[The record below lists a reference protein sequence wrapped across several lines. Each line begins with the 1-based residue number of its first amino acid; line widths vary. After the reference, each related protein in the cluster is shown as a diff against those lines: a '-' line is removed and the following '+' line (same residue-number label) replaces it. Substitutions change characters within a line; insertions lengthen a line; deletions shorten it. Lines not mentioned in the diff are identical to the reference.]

1 MSHLNG
7 ESLNIKDKNIEKLV
21 ELFPE
26 INTDGKIDFEKLK
39 QILGEY
45 VDDSEERYRFVWN
58 GKGEALRLSQTPS
71 MGTLRPTKEEGE
83 SKNWDETENLY
94 IEGDNLE
101 VLKLLQKSYFN
112 KIKMIYFDPPYNTG
126 GDFVYKDNFKEN
138 IQNYKKIT
146 GQVDSEGNAT
156 TTNREYS
163 GRYHTD
169 WLNMMYPR
177 LRLARNL
184 LTNDGVVFISIDG
197 NEVHNL
203 KKICDEIF
211 GEQNNMGEF
220 IWSGGRKNDSKYI
233 SISHEY
239 VLIYVKNKEYIT
251 QNKITW
257 RERKEGL
264 DAIYDKATELVKKCN
279 NDYRKASEK
288 LKEWY
293 QTLDNSNPSKQ
304 HKHYNNIDERGV
316 YFAGDISW
324 PGGGGPVYEVVH
336 PITNRNVKIPSRG
349 WLFSKDRMKE
359 MIENNMVHFGD
370 DETKVP
376 CFKRYLKE
384 TEYQVP
390 YSVIYQ
396 DSRGAMKR
404 LRELFGK
411 KVFDFPKDENILAK
425 LFDIITSK
433 DDIIMDFFSGSASSA
448 HAVMMLNAQDNGN
461 RKFIMV
467 QLPEPTDKKSEAY
480 KAGYENIAEIGK
492 ERIRRAGEKV
502 KKELKE
508 KYEAASVEERKEMK
522 HPDELDIGFKVFKLD
537 SSNIK
542 EWNPGK
548 YENVQ
553 QAIEDA
559 LTPYVPDRTEEDV
572 VYEMML
578 KMGLDLTYPVEEI
591 DVNGK
596 TIYSIGYGFL
606 MICLAD
612 KVDIVVA
619 EKMIEIKDDNNQQEF
634 RAIFRDEGFSSDT
647 DKTNVKETLRSAGL
661 AEESFITL

>member
-7 ESLNIKDKNIEKLV
+7 KSLNIKDKNIEKLV
-21 ELFPE
+21 KLFPE
-26 INTDGKIDFEKLK
+26 VNTDGKIDFEKLK
-39 QILGEY
+39 QILGDY

-58 GKGEALRLSQTPS
+58 GKGESLRLSQTPS
-71 MGTLRPTKEEGE
+71 MGTLRPAKEEGE

-112 KIKMIYFDPPYNTG
+112 KVKMIYIDPPYNTG
-126 GDFVYKDNFKEN
+126 NDFIYTDNFKDN
-138 IQNYKKIT
+138 IQNYKQIT

-169 WLNMMYPR
+169 WLNMIYPR

-184 LTNDGVVFISIDG
+184 LKDDGVIFISIDDH
-197 NEVHNL
+197 EVVNL
-203 KKICDEIF
+203 RKTLDEIF
-211 GEQNNMGEF
+211 GEDNQVATVANIANPKGRSDSKFIATGHEYILIYAKDINLLNFGGFELDEKITKRYNKIDEHGRKYRETDLKKGGFGDKREDRPAMYYYFIFDEKTGEF
-220 IWSGGRKNDSKYI
+220 YPSYKKVEGKYSVKPIRADGTDGR
-233 SISHEY
+233 
-239 VLIYVKNKEYIT
+239 
-251 QNKITW
+251 W
-257 RERKEGL
+257 RWGF
-264 DAIYDKATELVKKCN
+264 
-279 NDYRKASEK
+279 
-288 LKEWY
+288 
-293 QTLDNSNPSKQ
+293 DNSKENLDKLLVRWMPTKNQWGVFEKDYLDKRNSIKAPSYWSFKDV
-304 HKHYNNIDERGV
+304 NNERGV
-316 YFAGDISW
+316 ESFINYGFPRGTFDN
-324 PGGGGPVYEVVH
+324 PK
-336 PITNRNVKIPSRG
+336 PIGT
-349 WLFSKDRMKE
+349 L
-359 MIENNMVHFGD
+359 
-370 DETKVP
+370 
-376 CFKRYLKE
+376 KRAL
-384 TEYQVP
+384 TLGMP
-390 YSVIYQ
+390 
-396 DSRGAMKR
+396 
-404 LRELFGK
+404 L
-411 KVFDFPKDENILAK
+411 
-425 LFDIITSK
+425 K
-433 DDIIMDFFSGSASSA
+433 DDDYVLDFFSGSSTTADA
-448 HAVMMLNAQDNGN
+448 IMQLNAEDNGN
-461 RKFIMV
+461 RKFIMI
-467 QLPEPTDKKSEAY
+467 QLPEAIDEKSEAY
-480 KAGYENIAEIGK
+480 KDGHKNISDIGK
-492 ERIRRAGEKV
+492 ERIRRAGEKI
-502 KKELKE
+502 KSELQE
-508 KYEAASVEERKEMK
+508 KYETASDEERKELK
-522 HPDELDIGFKVFKLD
+522 NPVELDIGFKVFKLD

-559 LTPYVPDRTEEDV
+559 LTPYVPGRTEEDV

-612 KVDIVVA
+612 KVDIAVA
-619 EKMIEIKDDNNQQEF
+619 EKMIEIKDKNNQQEF

>member
-7 ESLNIKDKNIEKLV
+7 ESLNIENKNIEKLV

-26 INTDGKIDFEKLK
+26 VNTDGKVDFEKLK

-45 VDDSEERYRFVWN
+45 VDDSDERYRFVWN

-71 MGTLRPTKEEGE
+71 TGTLRPAKEE

-112 KIKMIYFDPPYNTG
+112 KVKMIYIDPPYNTG
-126 GDFVYKDNFKEN
+126 GDFVYKDNFKDN

-169 WLNMMYPR
+169 WLNMMYSR

-184 LTNDGVVFISIDG
+184 LKDDGVIFISIDD
-197 NEVHNL
+197 NEVTNL
-203 KKICDEIF
+203 KKVCDEIF
-211 GEQNNMGEF
+211 GEINFITQITVLCNPRGRSQDKYFATNHEYILVYSKSELPVGAFSIAKDESQIEKEYPEIDNKNNKYRLLELRNTHRDFGKHNRPNLYFPIYYHPESHRLSLENKQGYIAIYP
-220 IWSGGRKNDSKYI
+220 IWNDGYKGCWTWDRKKVANDIEHLEVRKVNENWKVYRKNYAEGSVKMLKTIFTENSYFTDRGQAAI
-233 SISHEY
+233 SDLFDTRFKIFESPKS
-239 VLIYVKNKEYIT
+239 VSLIKQLIQT
-251 QNKITW
+251 SS
-257 RERKEGL
+257 
-264 DAIYDKATELVKKCN
+264 DN
-279 NDYRKASEK
+279 NDII
-288 LKEWY
+288 
-293 QTLDNSNPSKQ
+293 LDF
-304 HKHYNNIDERGV
+304 
-316 YFAGDISW
+316 FAG
-324 PGGGGPVYEVVH
+324 
-336 PITNRNVKIPSRG
+336 
-349 WLFSKDRMKE
+349 
-359 MIENNMVHFGD
+359 
-370 DETKVP
+370 
-376 CFKRYLKE
+376 
-384 TEYQVP
+384 
-390 YSVIYQ
+390 
-396 DSRGAMKR
+396 
-404 LRELFGK
+404 
-411 KVFDFPKDENILAK
+411 
-425 LFDIITSK
+425 
-433 DDIIMDFFSGSASSA
+433 SSTTA
-448 HAVMMLNAQDNGN
+448 HAVMNLNIKDGGN
-461 RKFIMV
+461 RKFIMI
-467 QLPEPTDKKSEAY
+467 QLPEETDEGSEAS
-480 KAGYENIAEIGK
+480 KAGYETIAELGK

-502 KKELKE
+502 KAELKE
-508 KYEAASVEERKEMK
+508 KYDSASEEEQKVMK
-522 HPDELDIGFKVFKLD
+522 HPDELDIGFKLFKLD

-553 QAIEDA
+553 EAIEDA
-559 LTPYVPDRTEEDV
+559 LTPYVPSRTEEDV

-591 DVNGK
+591 DIKGK

-612 KVDIVVA
+612 NIDIAVA
-619 EKMIEIKDDNNQQEF
+619 EKMIEIKDENNQQEF

>member
-1 MSHLNG
+1 MSQLNG
-7 ESLNIKDKNIEKLV
+7 ESFNIEENNIEKLV
-21 ELFPE
+21 QLFPE
-26 INTDGKIDFEKLK
+26 VQTDGKIDFDKLK
-39 QILGEY
+39 QILGDY

-71 MGTLRPTKEEGE
+71 MGTLRPAKEEGE

-112 KIKMIYFDPPYNTG
+112 KVKMIYIDPPYNTG
-126 GDFVYKDNFKEN
+126 GDFVYKDNFKDN

-177 LRLARNL
+177 LKLARNL
-184 LTNDGVVFISIDG
+184 LTDDGAIFISIDEH
-197 NEVHNL
+197 EVHNL

-211 GEQNNMGEF
+211 GDENYITEL
-220 IWSGGRKNDSKYI
+220 IWEKKKKPSFLNTNLGTKI
-233 SISHEY
+233 EY
-239 VLIYVKNKEYIT
+239 VLVYGKDRIKVGALSVDTTE
-251 QNKITW
+251 
-257 RERKEGL
+257 EGKKYPL
-264 DAIYDKATELVKKCN
+264 NNAGNSIGNLVFPPNSVRFTNINNQTIPPQDMSKGNIKTELMN
-279 NDYRKASEK
+279 E
-288 LKEWY
+288 L
-293 QTLDNSNPSKQ
+293 
-304 HKHYNNIDERGV
+304 I
-316 YFAGDISW
+316 
-324 PGGGGPVYEVVH
+324 
-336 PITNRNVKIPSRG
+336 
-349 WLFSKDRMKE
+349 
-359 MIENNMVHFGD
+359 IENNYNVNEFTLKGEWRYSQEKLNEIINEKEEIVISNIPFRPNHVKQGGEIKKMHNLLTISTYNVGTNEDATAEQEKLLGKNYFD
-370 DETKVP
+370 YTKPTGLINFLVRSLTYNEP
-376 CFKRYLKE
+376 N
-384 TEYQVP
+384 
-390 YSVIYQ
+390 SI
-396 DSRGAMKR
+396 
-404 LRELFGK
+404 
-411 KVFDFPKDENILAK
+411 IL
-425 LFDIITSK
+425 
-433 DDIIMDFFSGSASSA
+433 DFFSGSGTTAQ
-448 HAVMMLNAQDNGN
+448 AVIEQNSKDNGN

-467 QLPEPTDKKSEAY
+467 QLPEPIEKELEAF
-480 KAGYENIAEIGK
+480 KDGYENIAEIGK

-502 KKELKE
+502 KTELKE
-508 KYEAASVEERKEMK
+508 KYEAASEEERKELK

-559 LTPYVPDRTEEDV
+559 LTPYVPGRTEEDV

-612 KVDIVVA
+612 NIEIAVA
-619 EKMIEIKDDNNQQEF
+619 EKMIEIKDENNQQEF
-634 RAIFRDEGFSSDT
+634 RAIFRDEGFKSDT